1 VPRIKAGVVFLKSG
15 DMAGLQGISEDMV
28 TAMKLYGQA
37 NRRGE
42 VPDKIS
48 QRLEEDTKVF
58 EAAVKKG
65 SMDDAKAAF
74 KQYFSDL
81 PKDGK
86 EPFGDGQAP
95 PPPTAVEK

>member
-48 QRLEEDTKVF
+48 EIP
-58 EAAVKKG
+58 
-65 SMDDAKAAF
+65 
-74 KQYFSDL
+74 SDL
-81 PKDGK
+81 SVLHISHPHS
-86 EPFGDGQAP
+86 PFLSSSGFFHHYSRYRHFMIP
-95 PPPTAVEK
+95 SNRSMT